1 MQPEDLRRRAKRFAL
16 EIVRFFQDLPKSD
29 EGRVLG
35 KQLLRSGTAIAAN
48 YRAAGRSRSK
58 TEFVAKLG
66 VVIEEADET
75 MMWLELL
82 SEAGVAAEA
91 RVRPLLNEADQLL
104 RIFVA
109 ARQTARRRRI
119 SPD

>member
-1 MQPEDLRRRAKRFAL
+1 MQPEDLQGRTKRFAL
-16 EIVRFFQDLPKSD
+16 EIVKFFQSLPKSE

-35 KQLLRSGTAIAAN
+35 KQLLRSGTSIAAN

-58 TEFVAKLG
+58 TEFIAKLG
-66 VVIEEADET
+66 IVIEEADET

-82 SEAGVAAEA
+82 SEAGIAPEA
-91 RVRPLLNEADQLL
+91 RVRPLLNETDQLL

-109 ARQTARRRRI
+109 ARQTARRRRL